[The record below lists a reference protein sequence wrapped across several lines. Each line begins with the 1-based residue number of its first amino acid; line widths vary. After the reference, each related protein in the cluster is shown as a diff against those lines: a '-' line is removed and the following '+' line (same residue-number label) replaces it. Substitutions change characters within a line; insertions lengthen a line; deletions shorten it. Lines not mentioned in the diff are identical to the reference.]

1 MEIVVRAVI
10 MYAFLGLVM
19 RAVGRK
25 ELSGLSA
32 FELVLLVVMGDLI
45 QQGVTQNDM
54 SITGAMLAVS
64 TFAVLVVALS
74 WIGFKSKRLRPI
86 VEGVPVIVI
95 RNGKPL
101 PKVLSMERLT
111 MDDIKNAAREQGIG
125 DLGEVAVG
133 VLESDGKYSFIKA
146 NGSGD
151 DQLGENQDTATH

>member
-54 SITGAMLAVS
+54 SITGAMLAVG

-74 WIGFKSKRLRPI
+74 WIGFKSKRLRSI
-86 VEGVPVIVI
+86 VEGVPS
-95 RNGKPL
+95 G
-101 PKVLSMERLT
+101 
-111 MDDIKNAAREQGIG
+111 ARSCP
-125 DLGEVAVG
+125 ACRH
-133 VLESDGKYSFIKA
+133 SSW
-146 NGSGD
+146 SCW
-151 DQLGENQDTATH
+151 